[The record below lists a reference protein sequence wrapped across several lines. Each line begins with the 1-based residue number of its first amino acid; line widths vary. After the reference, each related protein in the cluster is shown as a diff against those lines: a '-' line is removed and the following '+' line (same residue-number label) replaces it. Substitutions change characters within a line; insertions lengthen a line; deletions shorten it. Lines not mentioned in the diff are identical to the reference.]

1 MTANEI
7 AQLVRWFPLVDR
19 PRPTYPPLA
28 ARAAEVRTLAGNIEH
43 TTDPLLG
50 AARTLNRAAL
60 IASDCGLP
68 ELARELCWRQINPYR
83 NAGRLTVPQ
92 AMHMLEPVV
101 NLARL
106 RLRARDAEA
115 AWASLS
121 TLHHAL
127 KTNTHAVI
135 EGWPLPTRDLIG
147 SSEEYQELR
156 IWTWRIYLS
165 EGTRALVRLGRWRAA
180 LTHIEQNKGIGL
192 HLMDG
197 RQVQIVNACLAGN
210 SNAAQTVLD
219 HSTITQAWEAQ
230 VSACLAVLCRLAGDQ
245 NTDWETG
252 RMIERYLAG
261 VPEPGHGVYRTR
273 LGLAVIDL
281 AACAAPARVRP
292 AYARLVNE
300 ALGSADGYVA
310 REVVAHHWCRTHLS
324 HTEEKSLTSMVE
336 TTGLGLGT
344 IPVPLMADLHK
355 AAQTSEIAIER
366 ALNNTSALADQRVS
380 GS

>member
-1 MTANEI
+1 
-7 AQLVRWFPLVDR
+7 
-19 PRPTYPPLA
+19 
-28 ARAAEVRTLAGNIEH
+28 
-43 TTDPLLG
+43 
-50 AARTLNRAAL
+50 
-60 IASDCGLP
+60 
-68 ELARELCWRQINPYR
+68 
-83 NAGRLTVPQ
+83 
-92 AMHMLEPVV
+92 V

-210 SNAAQTVLD
+210 SNA
-219 HSTITQAWEAQ
+219 
-230 VSACLAVLCRLAGDQ
+230 
-245 NTDWETG
+245 
-252 RMIERYLAG
+252 G
-261 VPEPGHGVYRTR
+261 VRSPR
-273 LGLAVIDL
+273 
-281 AACAAPARVRP
+281 
-292 AYARLVNE
+292 
-300 ALGSADGYVA
+300 
-310 REVVAHHWCRTHLS
+310 
-324 HTEEKSLTSMVE
+324 
-336 TTGLGLGT
+336 
-344 IPVPLMADLHK
+344 
-355 AAQTSEIAIER
+355 Q
-366 ALNNTSALADQRVS
+366 
-380 GS
+380 